1 MSRKSKL
8 LAAIKNNPKNIDF
21 EDIKK
26 LLEDVGYTCSNNGSS
41 HYVFRKA
48 DLEHITIPFAK
59 PIKAIGE
66 SKMKTSKISGKLVA
80 DYINLDY
87 EIILRALTPEEG
99 GGWFAYYK
107 DFKGVMGDGETPE
120 EAIKDIRVAFEA
132 FIQNA
137 IDNGDTIP
145 MPSSHQPKSVRLN
158 ITIPEDELIIIDNFA
173 KSHGMS
179 RSGLIQ
185 AATKQYIRL

>member
-1 MSRKSKL
+1 M
-8 LAAIKNNPKNIDF
+8 
-21 EDIKK
+21 KK
-26 LLEDVGYTCSNNGSS
+26 
-41 HYVFRKA
+41 
-48 DLEHITIPFAK
+48 I
-59 PIKAIGE
+59 
-66 SKMKTSKISGKLVA
+66 A

-87 EIILRALTPEEG
+87 EIIVRALTLEEG

-120 EAIKDIRVAFEA
+120 KAITDVRNAFKS
-132 FIQNA
+132 FVQNA

-145 MPSSHQPKSVRLN
+145 MPSSHQPKAVRLN
-158 ITIPEDELIIIDNFA
+158 ITIPEDELITIDNFA

-185 AATKQYIRL
+185 AATKQYIRV